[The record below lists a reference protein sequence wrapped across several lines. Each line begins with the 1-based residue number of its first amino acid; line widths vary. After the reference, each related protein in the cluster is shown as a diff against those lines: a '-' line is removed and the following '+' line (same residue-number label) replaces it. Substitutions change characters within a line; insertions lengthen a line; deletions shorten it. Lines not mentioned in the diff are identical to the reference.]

1 MKKYEIT
8 NETHPRNPKLKRIRA
23 LKDFSNIKEGDLG
36 GYIQFEKNLSQKGD
50 CWVSED
56 AQVSENAKV
65 SEDAKVSGN
74 AEVNGKAWVNGSAK
88 VYGNA
93 WVSGNAEVSE
103 NAKVSGC
110 AVVSGLKS
118 PPISEEGARG
128 MGILSDAELEES
140 KSTPE
145 ILDTLPEDVTSIII
159 NGVTYTKKTSWVAE
173 EK

>member
-74 AEVNGKAWVNGSAK
+74 AE